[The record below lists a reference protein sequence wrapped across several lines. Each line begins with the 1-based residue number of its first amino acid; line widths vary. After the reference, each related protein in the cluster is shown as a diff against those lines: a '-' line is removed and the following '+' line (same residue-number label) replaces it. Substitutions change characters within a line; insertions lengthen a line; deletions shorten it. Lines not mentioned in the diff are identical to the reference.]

1 MIQKSYILGFVN
13 SYLGMAFAA
22 FADLK
27 LTGVAML
34 LSVVL
39 GLKQF
44 VMNIMKLRA
53 PRKVMPAKFDAH
65 RLRMDDHYKKYPDL
79 YPGHLE
85 KKEHLEAEKQLLMTD
100 MPPLLVGNY
109 NELVIMMGWVL
120 FFSCAFPAGSF
131 FCIFASYFTVI
142 IELEGMGKYKKK
154 NLPQSIRDIGIWLD
168 YVETVSLM
176 GVFVTTYIVIFTSK
190 KLEGVLD
197 GWTYEDL
204 VILVF
209 VVQHLVL
216 LFKLILAEIIED
228 EPEWVSDDS
237 EKVENRVEQ
246 I

>member
-1 MIQKSYILGFVN
+1 
-13 SYLGMAFAA
+13 
-22 FADLK
+22 
-27 LTGVAML
+27 
-34 LSVVL
+34 
-39 GLKQF
+39 
-44 VMNIMKLRA
+44 
-53 PRKVMPAKFDAH
+53 
-65 RLRMDDHYKKYPDL
+65 
-79 YPGHLE
+79 
-85 KKEHLEAEKQLLMTD
+85 
-100 MPPLLVGNY
+100 
-109 NELVIMMGWVL
+109 
-120 FFSCAFPAGSF
+120 
-131 FCIFASYFTVI
+131 
-142 IELEGMGKYKKK
+142 
-154 NLPQSIRDIGIWLD
+154 
-168 YVETVSLM
+168 M